1 MYSRLDKYT
10 IDRIEGLVNEKAL
23 STLKS
28 SLQIIVNDMFDEGWD
43 EEDVFEYLKGLVIDA
58 IDDVV
63 DNEIE
68 E

>member
-23 STLKS
+23 SILKS
-28 SLQIIVNDMFDEGWD
+28 SLQIIVNDMFNEGWD

-58 IDDVV
+58 IDNVV
-63 DNEIE
+63 E

>member
-1 MYSRLDKYT
+1 MYSRLDKHT

-28 SLQIIVNDMFDEGWD
+28 SLQTIVNDMFDEGWD
-43 EEDVFEYLKGLVIDA
+43 EEDVFEYLRGLVIDA

-63 DNEIE
+63 NNEIE